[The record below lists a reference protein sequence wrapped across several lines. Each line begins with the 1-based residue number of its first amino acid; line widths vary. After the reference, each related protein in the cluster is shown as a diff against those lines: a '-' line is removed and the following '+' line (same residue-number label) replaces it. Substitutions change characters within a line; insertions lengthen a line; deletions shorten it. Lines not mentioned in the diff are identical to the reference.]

1 MAKQEDASPQ
11 NSPAGETAMADGGQP
26 HDGGQPRQPQ
36 IQVDESKAI
45 TAYANF
51 CRVTGTPEELIV
63 DFALNQQSTGIPTKP
78 IEVNQRIVVNFY
90 TAKRLLAALQLSLQR
105 HEATFGVLETDIQKR
120 VRPSAQRPA
129 T

>member
-1 MAKQEDASPQ
+1 MAKQEEASPK
-11 NSPAGETAMADGGQP
+11 NSPAGETAAA
-26 HDGGQPRQPQ
+26 DGGQPRQPQ

-90 TAKRLLAALQLSLQR
+90 TAKRLLAALQLSIQR